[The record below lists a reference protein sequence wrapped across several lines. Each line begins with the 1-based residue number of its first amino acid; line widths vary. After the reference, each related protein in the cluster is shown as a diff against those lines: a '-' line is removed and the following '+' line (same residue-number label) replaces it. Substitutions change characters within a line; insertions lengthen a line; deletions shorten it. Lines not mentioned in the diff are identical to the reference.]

1 MFICVLKIFFKFI
14 SFEIILIYYIYIK
27 IIFKNKKYYFN
38 IFNRYYTFKYPS
50 GLASSLVAKMTESTF
65 PSCEI
70 IFCPLNSHNIFALF
84 FLLLFLSCADLVYF
98 KARHLQ
104 LLDQYLNDYQ
114 VNFPSTEW
122 IYWPPKWSWIV
133 QTIFFPRRIAHSSSF
148 YMVQLRDHVET
159 CDACGKLTHAKP
171 LPAIWKWD
179 SLSSGLIERQ
189 TPLKTSN
196 LLTIVYC

>member
-114 VNFPSTEW
+114 VNFPSTE
-122 IYWPPKWSWIV
+122 
-133 QTIFFPRRIAHSSSF
+133 
-148 YMVQLRDHVET
+148 
-159 CDACGKLTHAKP
+159 
-171 LPAIWKWD
+171 
-179 SLSSGLIERQ
+179 
-189 TPLKTSN
+189 
-196 LLTIVYC
+196 